1 MDFTSTQDFY
11 IMSFIEFTIC
21 AIVFILMRISYKIIR
36 LVIESYTSCKKSSNV
51 KKKISSY
58 KWTLLSHE
66 VVRVKNGKIIP
77 SSHRDLSNN
86 LNNDDVIIMN
96 KHESSTKE
104 TTLIKD
110 ENKKVL
116 SLANSSD
123 RKKVFIKERT
133 YNFKT
138 LVNYFNEIIAKNQR
152 MEMRLNVI
160 NQIKAQNLRKAYQ
173 KNNKTG
179 HI

>member
-1 MDFTSTQDFY
+1 
-11 IMSFIEFTIC
+11 
-21 AIVFILMRISYKIIR
+21 
-36 LVIESYTSCKKSSNV
+36 
-51 KKKISSY
+51 
-58 KWTLLSHE
+58 
-66 VVRVKNGKIIP
+66 
-77 SSHRDLSNN
+77 
-86 LNNDDVIIMN
+86 MN

-116 SLANSSD
+116 SLADCSD

-160 NQIKAQNLRKAYQ
+160 NQIKAQNLRKVYQ

-179 HI
+179 HILF